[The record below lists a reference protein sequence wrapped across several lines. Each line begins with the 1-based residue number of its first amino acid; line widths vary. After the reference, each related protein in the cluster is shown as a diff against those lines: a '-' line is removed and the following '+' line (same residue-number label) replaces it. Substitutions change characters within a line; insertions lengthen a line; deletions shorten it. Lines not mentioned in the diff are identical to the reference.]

1 MNIFHKVALQGL
13 KKNRT
18 RTFVTVIGVVLSAAL
33 FTAVATFGTSL
44 LQYLINGSIAKCGSY

>member
-18 RTFVTVIGVVLSAAL
+18 RTFVTVIGVMLSAAL
-33 FTAVATFGTSL
+33 LTAVS
-44 LQYLINGSIAKCGSY
+44 S